1 MHASRSHHCAAADQ
15 PAGGGHHAGTAA
27 AEQGWLA
34 EVRRDRRHRPA
45 GKRADRRRP
54 PDGRL
59 ADTVPV
65 RVRPDDGGQPV
76 RHGELPAT
84 TRRSSALPYKALLDG
99 GVKFYAALGNH
110 DDAGQINYKAFN
122 MGGQKYYTFRPQLGV
137 RFFAL
142 DSNYVDDKQLQWLSK
157 ELEASGSDWK
167 IAFFHHP
174 LYSSGSTHGSADLQR
189 GLIEPVF
196 LKYGVN
202 VAFTGHEHFYERIK
216 PQKGV
221 AYFIVGSSAKLRKG
235 DLQKSPLTVYG
246 NDSSYAFMLVEIV
259 GDEMFF
265 QTIDDKGA
273 TLDTGS
279 IRRAGDVPPNQNQT
293 TQPVVPQAKPSPVQP
308 GPAKPQAPGARR
320 RRHPRKH
327 KTRGGE
333 PRVGVSARFGAAGV
347 AGLVFGTNVTGLD
360 DFLLFSHTSGSA

>member
-1 MHASRSHHCAAADQ
+1 MMGDNLYGTET
-15 PAGGGHHAGTAA
+15 AGDY
-27 AEQGWLA
+27 E
-34 EVRRDRRHRPA
+34 
-45 GKRADRRRP
+45 KKF
-54 PDGRL
+54 
-59 ADTVPV
+59 
-65 RVRPDDGGQPV
+65 
-76 RHGELPAT
+76 
-84 TRRSSALPYKALLDG
+84 ALPYKALLDS

-110 DDAGQINYKAFN
+110 DDAAQINYKAFN
-122 MGGQKYYTFRPQLGV
+122 MGGQKYYTFRPKLGV

-157 ELEASGSDWK
+157 ELEASASDWK
-167 IAFFHHP
+167 IVFFHHP

-189 GLIEPVF
+189 GLMEPVF

-265 QTIDDKGA
+265 QAIDDKGT

-279 IRRAGDVPPNQNQT
+279 IRRVGDAQPNQNQT
-293 TQPVVPQAKPSPVQP
+293 TQPVVPQSKPSPVQP
-308 GPAKPQAPGARR
+308 GPATPQAPKPPSQTQDPKR
-320 RRHPRKH
+320 
-327 KTRGGE
+327 
-333 PRVGVSARFGAAGV
+333 
-347 AGLVFGTNVTGLD
+347 
-360 DFLLFSHTSGSA
+360 